1 MRRLAAELI
10 GTFML
15 VAAVLGAAVVSG
27 NAAGLGV
34 AFAIGLSVMAMIY
47 AVGPISGGH
56 FNPAVTVGLW
66 AAGRF
71 EPARIIPY
79 VLAQLAGGILAALFF
94 YVVLSGKA
102 DFTVGGYASTGYGEH
117 SAGGF
122 SLLGALLSEIV
133 FTAIFVL
140 IIARVTRPEEGA
152 GLMAPVAHRAHAHR
166 HAPHQHSDLE
176 HFAQSGSLNGDRA
189 IRPRLGLGTA
199 MAVLGRAP
207 GRGSHRRAPGQ
218 VFRRTSI
225 NLPKRTKF
233 GGGPLGPP
241 FFFVTLA
248 IFIKPVTLS

>member
-15 VAAVLGAAVVSG
+15 VAAVLGAAIVSG

-56 FNPAVTVGLW
+56 FNPAVTIGLW

-71 EPARIIPY
+71 EPAKIIPY

-140 IIARVTRPEEGA
+140 IIARVTRPKEGA
-152 GLMAPVAHRAHAHR
+152 GLMAPVAIGLTLTAMHLISIPISNTSLNPARSTATA
-166 HAPHQHSDLE
+166 L
-176 HFAQSGSLNGDRA
+176 FAQGWALEQLWLFWVAPLAGGAIGGLLDRYF
-189 IRPRLGLGTA
+189 GE
-199 MAVLGRAP
+199 
-207 GRGSHRRAPGQ
+207 
-218 VFRRTSI
+218 
-225 NLPKRTKF
+225 LP
-233 GGGPLGPP
+233 
-241 FFFVTLA
+241 
-248 IFIKPVTLS
+248 

>member
-1 MRRLAAELI
+1 
-10 GTFML
+10 ML

-71 EPARIIPY
+71 EPAKIIPY

-140 IIARVTRPEEGA
+140 IIARVTRPNEGA
-152 GLMAPVAHRAHAHR
+152 GLMAPVAIGLTLTAMHLISIPISNTSLNPARSTATA
-166 HAPHQHSDLE
+166 L
-176 HFAQSGSLNGDRA
+176 FAQGWALEQLWLFWVAPLAGGAIGGLLDRYF
-189 IRPRLGLGTA
+189 GE
-199 MAVLGRAP
+199 
-207 GRGSHRRAPGQ
+207 
-218 VFRRTSI
+218 
-225 NLPKRTKF
+225 LP
-233 GGGPLGPP
+233 
-241 FFFVTLA
+241 
-248 IFIKPVTLS
+248 

>member
-1 MRRLAAELI
+1 LVMRRLAAELI

-71 EPARIIPY
+71 EPAKIIPY

-140 IIARVTRPEEGA
+140 IIARVTRPNEGA
-152 GLMAPVAHRAHAHR
+152 GLMAPVAIGLTLTAMHLISIPISNTSLNPARSTATA
-166 HAPHQHSDLE
+166 L
-176 HFAQSGSLNGDRA
+176 FAQGWALEQLWLFWVAPLAGGAIGGLLDRYF
-189 IRPRLGLGTA
+189 GE
-199 MAVLGRAP
+199 
-207 GRGSHRRAPGQ
+207 
-218 VFRRTSI
+218 
-225 NLPKRTKF
+225 LP
-233 GGGPLGPP
+233 
-241 FFFVTLA
+241 
-248 IFIKPVTLS
+248 

>member
-1 MRRLAAELI
+1 
-10 GTFML
+10 
-15 VAAVLGAAVVSG
+15 
-27 NAAGLGV
+27 
-34 AFAIGLSVMAMIY
+34 
-47 AVGPISGGH
+47 VGPISGGH

-140 IIARVTRPEEGA
+140 IIARVTRPNEGA
-152 GLMAPVAHRAHAHR
+152 GLMAPVAIGLTLTAMHLISIPISNTSLNPARSTATA
-166 HAPHQHSDLE
+166 L
-176 HFAQSGSLNGDRA
+176 FAQGWALEQLWLFWVAPLAGGAIGGLLDRYF
-189 IRPRLGLGTA
+189 GE
-199 MAVLGRAP
+199 
-207 GRGSHRRAPGQ
+207 
-218 VFRRTSI
+218 
-225 NLPKRTKF
+225 LP
-233 GGGPLGPP
+233 
-241 FFFVTLA
+241 
-248 IFIKPVTLS
+248 

>member
-15 VAAVLGAAVVSG
+15 VGAVLGAAVVSG

-102 DFTVGGYASTGYGEH
+102 DFTVGGYASTGYGKH

-122 SLLGALLSEIV
+122 S
-133 FTAIFVL
+133 
-140 IIARVTRPEEGA
+140 
-152 GLMAPVAHRAHAHR
+152 
-166 HAPHQHSDLE
+166 
-176 HFAQSGSLNGDRA
+176 
-189 IRPRLGLGTA
+189 
-199 MAVLGRAP
+199 
-207 GRGSHRRAPGQ
+207 
-218 VFRRTSI
+218 RTSSRWRGAT
-225 NLPKRTKF
+225 LPSAFSIDCFTPGCSRSSSISRR
-233 GGGPLGPP
+233 
-241 FFFVTLA
+241 LA
-248 IFIKPVTLS
+248 R

>member
-71 EPARIIPY
+71 EPAKIIPY

-140 IIARVTRPEEGA
+140 IIARVTRPNEGA
-152 GLMAPVAHRAHAHR
+152 GLMAPVAIGLTLTAMHLISIPISNTSLNPARSTATA
-166 HAPHQHSDLE
+166 L
-176 HFAQSGSLNGDRA
+176 FAQGWALEQLWLFWVAPLAGGAIGGLLDRYF
-189 IRPRLGLGTA
+189 GE
-199 MAVLGRAP
+199 
-207 GRGSHRRAPGQ
+207 
-218 VFRRTSI
+218 
-225 NLPKRTKF
+225 LP
-233 GGGPLGPP
+233 
-241 FFFVTLA
+241 
-248 IFIKPVTLS
+248 

>member
-152 GLMAPVAHRAHAHR
+152 GLMAPVAIGLTLTAMHLISIPISNTSLNPARSTATA
-166 HAPHQHSDLE
+166 L
-176 HFAQSGSLNGDRA
+176 FAQGWALEQLWLFWVAPLAGGAIGGLLDRYF
-189 IRPRLGLGTA
+189 GE
-199 MAVLGRAP
+199 
-207 GRGSHRRAPGQ
+207 
-218 VFRRTSI
+218 
-225 NLPKRTKF
+225 LP
-233 GGGPLGPP
+233 
-241 FFFVTLA
+241 
-248 IFIKPVTLS
+248 